1 VNAAL
6 IAQNTFREATRDRML
21 GGVMIAGLVILIATQ
36 VMSPLALGEGL
47 RLTIDLGLSTISM
60 LGLLVVLLVGSS
72 LVAKEIDRRTIFNL
86 LSRPITRPA
95 YLVGKWAGLAGALW
109 VVTAGLGLGL
119 WLVLLSRG
127 NGDHLASILQATYLA
142 GLELSVVTACAVLF
156 SSLSTPVLSA
166 LYTLGLYLVGQWSYD
181 LRNLASHFPAPLST
195 LLGTAANLS
204 PNLPLFN
211 MRTLAA
217 AGELTTPWHL
227 AVATAYAAMYVGCVL
242 CLASAAFESRDFK

>member
-1 VNAAL
+1 VNATL

-21 GGVMIAGLVILIATQ
+21 SGVMIAGLVILIATQ

-47 RLTIDLGLSTISM
+47 RLTIDLGLSAISM
-60 LGLLVVLLVGSS
+60 LGLLVVVLVGSS

-95 YLVGKWAGLAGALW
+95 YLLGKWAGLTGALW
-109 VVTAGLGLGL
+109 VVVTGLGLAL

-127 NGDHLASILQATYLA
+127 SGDHAVSILQATYLA

-181 LRNLASHFPAPLST
+181 LRSFAGHVPAPLST
-195 LLGTAANLS
+195 LLGTAANLA

-227 AVATAYAAMYVGCVL
+227 AVATAYAVVYVGSVL

>member
-1 VNAAL
+1 MKAGL

-21 GGVMIAGLVILIATQ
+21 AGVMVAGLVILIATQ
-36 VMSPLALGEGL
+36 VLSPLALGEGL
-47 RLTIDLGLSTISM
+47 RLTVDLGLSTISM

-95 YLVGKWAGLAGALW
+95 YLVGKWAGLSGALW
-109 VVTAGLGLGL
+109 LVTSGLGLGL
-119 WLVLLSRG
+119 WLVLVLRG
-127 NGDHLASILQATYLA
+127 SVDHTGSVLEATYLA

-166 LYTLGLYLVGQWSYD
+166 LYTLGLYVVGQWSYD
-181 LRNLASHFPAPLST
+181 LRNLASHFPAPLSAV
-195 LLGTAANLS
+195 LGTAANLA

-217 AGELTTPWHL
+217 SGELTTPWHL
-227 AVATAYAAMYVGCVL
+227 AIATGYAAVYIGCVL